1 MAMCVYMRTYS
12 LTSLHMIP
20 STKKI
25 AISLLAATLLLAS
38 GCSIGGG
45 GTDNNPTGVEE
56 SVLQTYSAEDYQIT
70 VPKAWNVIQKNEF
83 TSDVPQNAVI
93 AFQAN
98 RKNEIFLANVNI
110 TRNTLSQNLEPLDYG
125 KIVVANQK
133 NTLQNFVEKSREEFD
148 TTIKGNKKKVLMAK
162 FEGKR
167 TTTDPLITFVQAYY
181 LYDRTA
187 YIVTGAYASSED
199 PDVQK
204 ETDNIVRSF
213 SIK

>member
-1 MAMCVYMRTYS
+1 MIRSTQKIVIPL
-12 LTSLHMIP
+12 LT
-20 STKKI
+20 
-25 AISLLAATLLLAS
+25 AAFLLS
-38 GCSIGGG
+38 GCSLGGG
-45 GTDNNPTGVEE
+45 STTDTTSGVED
-56 SVLQTYSAEDYQIT
+56 SVLQTYDADDYQIT
-70 VPKAWNVIQKNEF
+70 VPKAWNVIKKSEF
-83 TSDVPQNAVI
+83 TSDVPPNGVI

-98 RKNEIFLANVNI
+98 RKNEIFLANANI
-110 TRNTLSQNLEPLDYG
+110 TRNTLSQTLEPLDYG

-133 NTLQNFVEKSREEFD
+133 NMLQNFVEKSREEFD

-167 TTTDPLITFVQAYY
+167 TTTDPLITFVQVYY
-181 LYDRTA
+181 VYDRTA

-199 PDVQK
+199 PAIQK